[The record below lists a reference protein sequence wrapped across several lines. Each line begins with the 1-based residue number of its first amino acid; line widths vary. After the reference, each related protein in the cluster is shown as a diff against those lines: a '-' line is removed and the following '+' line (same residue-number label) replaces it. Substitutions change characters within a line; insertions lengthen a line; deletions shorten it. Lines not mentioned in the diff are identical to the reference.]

1 MSRHRIPKEQL
12 QDLLVRRGLAETR
25 AQAER
30 IILAGQVWVNG
41 EKLTQAGAP
50 CASDVAVELRGGRP
64 YVSRG
69 GLKLEGALKDF
80 SFAVSGQNCID
91 VGASSGGFTDCLL
104 KAGAQS
110 VTAVDVGYGQFDW
123 GLRQCSS
130 VTLFERT
137 HIARV
142 APELLGAPFDL
153 LVADLSFTSLAR
165 LAPELAALLRE
176 QGSAITLVKPQFELP
191 KAAVKHGV
199 VRSFDLHVQA
209 LESVLQAYQNT
220 GLVPQRQSFS
230 RFPGPKGNIE
240 FWIWAVKQGARATI
254 DVEETVRRAHEEL
267 SVSQ

>member
-1 MSRHRIPKEQL
+1 MSLAKEQL
-12 QDLLVRRGLAETR
+12 RDLLVRRGLVETR

-30 IILAGQVWVNG
+30 FILAGQVRVNG
-41 EKLTQAGAP
+41 ERLTQAGALTTCDAP
-50 CASDVAVELRGGRP
+50 VELLRGKP

-80 SFAVSGQNCID
+80 SFDVGDQCCID

-123 GLRQCSS
+123 GLRNDSR

-137 HIARV
+137 PIAK
-142 APELLGAPFDL
+142 ADPEALGAPFDL

-165 LAPELAALLRE
+165 LAPELAQLLRE

-191 KAAVKHGV
+191 KALVKRGV
-199 VRSFDLHVQA
+199 VRSLDLHVQA
-209 LESVLQAYQNT
+209 LEMVLQAYQNQ
-220 GLVPQRQSFS
+220 GLVAQALSFS
-230 RFPGPKGNIE
+230 CLPGPKGNIE
-240 FWIWAVKQGARATI
+240 FWIWAAKDGARATI
-254 DVEETVRRAHEEL
+254 DTEETVRLAHEAL
-267 SVSQ
+267 SV